1 MRKAIIGGTG
11 VYRMAGGEFE
21 EKIENT
27 KYGEAVVYLGR
38 GDYDDMV
45 FLPRHG
51 IDHRTPPHKINYRAN
66 IAALKQLEVEAVLAV
81 FAVGSINE
89 AILPGGLA
97 LLDQFI
103 DFSNNRPL
111 SFYDGG
117 DSGLVHAEVNQP
129 YCENLRQNLLQ
140 LAPDYGLT
148 MAETGTYVCTNG
160 PRFETPAEIRM
171 YGKLGGDVVGMT
183 GVPEV
188 VLAREMELHYAAV
201 AHSVNW
207 AAGIQHK
214 IEIVREGIEETRSKL
229 LHLFVAALRQP
240 FETKCECQESLITI
254 HPPQS

>member
-1 MRKAIIGGTG
+1 M
-11 VYRMAGGEFE
+11 VEGEYIE
-21 EKIENT
+21 HIEKT
-27 KYGEAVVYLGR
+27 PYGDACVYLGR
-38 GDYDDMV
+38 GKNDDLV

-51 IDHRTPPHKINYRAN
+51 AEHLIPPHKINFRAN
-66 IAALKQLEVEAVLAV
+66 IKALKQLGVERVLAV

-89 AILPGGLA
+89 EILPGGLA
-97 LLDQFI
+97 LLDDFI

-117 DSGLVHAEVNQP
+117 DSGLVHAEVNRP
-129 YCENLRQNLLQ
+129 YCDNLRQNVLEV
-140 LAPDYGLT
+140 APDFELS
-148 MAETGTYVCTNG
+148 MAESSTYVCTNG

-188 VLAREMELHYAAV
+188 VLARELELHYAAI

-214 IEIVREGIEETRSKL
+214 IEIVREGIEETREKL
-229 LHLFVAALRQP
+229 LKLFAAALRKP
-240 FETKCECQESLITI
+240 FETTCECQEALVTI
-254 HPPQS
+254 HSPKS